1 MSPPNHSNSDSSSEN
16 ISCVG
21 DAGNGINLS
30 TPEKKAKAQKVIALF
45 ASGNRE
51 LARSILK
58 SAKNEFWL
66 FEELLLGCKIKDGKP
81 IPSPALKK
89 TFNKYNTKENNR
101 RFKFTD
107 AKQRYAILLMLDIM
121 LYSPADMLS
130 LASLNLNLISILK
143 FNRDESNLEWFY
155 EIINLLPSNVVIEGI
170 LDLKDL
176 TELSDNVAKHLSKE
190 SINVSECFEGTG
202 LHLPSVTI
210 FSDTA
215 AYYLSEYRGS
225 LFLEGILNLSD
236 NTIKI
241 LSEHKVLKE
250 ECENYFNG
258 LSLGLKHLSDNA
270 AKFLSSYQGDLSL
283 GIKHLSD
290 NAAKYLSSHQGN
302 LSFPNLETL
311 SNSAAESLSQHA
323 GGLIL
328 PSLRNIS
335 ENALLH
341 IKTKKT
347 HKVNVDVFEDD
358 FVSILNI
365 PPEKIV
371 LHAIKFLTKEEAEYL
386 CNSISPNLNLDY
398 LKHISEEIAEI
409 FGNFNGDLSFYSL
422 KFISPKVAK
431 ALGNHKFKLNLGFE
445 SLPLDVADGLSNHSG
460 GIILR
465 SLSAISDKSAEAL
478 GRTKGG
484 LCLDSLLEVS
494 EQGLKLLSNHDGDL
508 NLDRLKTISD
518 LASEALG
525 RHEGGCLYLNGIKSL
540 SNTSALNLS
549 LHKGGM
555 FLGGI
560 KELKNFP
567 GHIALACSLS
577 TQKHE
582 ILYLNELKILESG
595 PAKFLSNYKGE
606 LMLNHLNYLSDEAAL
621 ELTAFKGKG
630 LYLKGLKNPSDSL
643 LQILSNCKCNLHLSS
658 LKILTINGAKSL
670 SNHEGKLFLNNY
682 DLKMSDEAAKF
693 LSKHDD
699 DIILYDLHFSKKIL
713 KIKEMIFKYKDEN
726 KT

>member
-1 MSPPNHSNSDSSSEN
+1 MSPPNYSNSDSSFEN
-16 ISCVG
+16 ISGGG

-30 TPEKKAKAQKVIALF
+30 APEKKAKAQKIIDLF

-66 FEELLLGCKIKDGKP
+66 FEELLLGCKIIDGKP
-81 IPSPALKK
+81 IPSPTLKK
-89 TFNKYNTKENNR
+89 TFDKYNTKENNR
-101 RFKFTD
+101 FSKFTD

-121 LYSPADMLS
+121 LYCPTNILS

-143 FNRDESNLEWFY
+143 FSRDESNLEWFY
-155 EIINLLPSNVVIEGI
+155 EIIDLLPSNVVIEGI
-170 LDLKDL
+170 LDLYDL
-176 TELSDNVAKHLSKE
+176 KELSENTAKHLSKE
-190 SINVSECFEGTG
+190 NASESLDGNKG
-202 LHLPSVTI
+202 LSLPSLTNL
-210 FSDTA
+210 SDTVA
-215 AYYLSEYRGS
+215 TYLIQYQGS
-225 LFLEGILNLSD
+225 LFLEGITTLSD
-236 NTIKI
+236 RTIKI
-241 LSEHKVLKE
+241 LSQHKVLKKE
-250 ECENYFNG
+250 SENYFNG
-258 LSLGLKHLSDNA
+258 LFLGLTHLTDNA
-270 AKFLSSYQGDLSL
+270 SKYLSSYQGDLSL
-283 GIKHLSD
+283 GIIHLSD
-290 NAAKYLSSHQGN
+290 NAAKYFSSHEGN

-323 GGLIL
+323 GELIL
-328 PSLRNIS
+328 PSLVNIS
-335 ENALLH
+335 ENALLC
-341 IKTKKT
+341 IKTKKK

-365 PPEKIV
+365 SPEKIA

-386 CNSISPNLNLDY
+386 CNSISSNLNLDN

-445 SLPLDVADGLSNHSG
+445 SLPLDVADGLSDHSG
-460 GIILR
+460 GILLR

-494 EQGLKLLSNHDGDL
+494 EKGLKLLSNHDGDL
-508 NLDRLKTISD
+508 NLDRLKKISD

-525 RHEGGCLYLNGIKSL
+525 RHERGCLYLNGIKSI

-549 LHKGGM
+549 FHKGGM

-567 GHIALACSLS
+567 GHIALACALS

-595 PAKFLSNYKGE
+595 PAKCLSNYKGE
-606 LMLNHLNYLSDEAAL
+606 LMLNHLNYLSDEAAV

-630 LYLKGLKNPSDSL
+630 LYLKGLKNPSDSI

-682 DLKMSDEAAKF
+682 DLTISDEAAKF